1 MYHHWHHAHRCGRA
15 TSRLFWFVV
24 GAGTATWWHCHKD
37 FHAWQQAH
45 HCGRDRIP
53 QHAYPA
59 PGAAPP
65 FPSPNPIATAATDAQ
80 GQMPAAID
88 NRDRWG
94 WGHGW
99 GHGWG
104 QWGRD
109 NASAGNVN
117 GNGNWDRPGNRGP
130 DRKPEGAWS
139 PGMPTATNEKVPEKD
154 IMEQAT
160 DTIADL
166 SEATLNNL
174 LVTVESLKAKLAE
187 HRAHRDQQER
197 ELQTLREAREAKF
210 KQFEEWQRQQEQ
222 EQKKD
227 QGSRRLV

>member
-15 TSRLFWFVV
+15 TSRLFWFFV
-24 GAGTATWWHCHKD
+24 GAGTATWWHCHKE
-37 FHAWQQAH
+37 FHAWQHAH
-45 HCGRDRIP
+45 ACGRDRIP

-65 FPSPNPIATAATDAQ
+65 PPSPTPATAADAQ
-80 GQMPAAID
+80 GPTPGTVD

-104 QWGRD
+104 NWGKE
-109 NASAGNVN
+109 NGNGPN
-117 GNGNWDRPGNRGP
+117 GNGNWDRWGWGNRGP
-130 DRKPEGAWS
+130 NGNAKPEGAWG
-139 PGMPTATNEKVPEKD
+139 PGTPSEKAPEKD

-187 HRAHRDQQER
+187 HRAQRDQQER
-197 ELQTLREAREAKF
+197 ELQALRDAREAKF

-222 EQKKD
+222 EQKKE
-227 QGSRRLV
+227 SPRRLV